1 MDFRIEVGTDEQR
14 KLIRIEMSVLQHVAE
29 DLGILGTITE
39 VIVPRCFEKT
49 IQELAQDTSFAENRG
64 YHQVMAKIVEI
75 GNGTAI
81 VIAPWLFTEGFD
93 TQIRIGVYVHEIAH
107 VWNRQRF
114 PNRQG
119 ETPAEAYYGENLYTL
134 FDEYAAERFSLETC
148 ARFFD
153 EPTGLCQE
161 HRESLF
167 WSFLDDLDDQTSY
180 NVLFNAAGAV
190 RLGLMDVGHY
200 QETLQPVFDRSS
212 KALIYAASYIDSTT
226 TFGDHRDDL
235 RAKRLVGD
243 AALRLVEYFRHK
255 YEAADYDLCDGLST
269 MKEYIASLG
278 FVIEDV
284 AEGLYCR
291 IVGVS
296 L

>member
-1 MDFRIEVGTDEQR
+1 MDFHIEVGTDEQR
-14 KLIRIEMSVLQHVAE
+14 KLIRSEMSVLQHVAE
-29 DLGILGTITE
+29 DLGVLGAITE

-49 IQELAQDTSFAENRG
+49 IRELAQDTRFAENRG
-64 YHQVMAKIVEI
+64 YHHVMAKIVEME
-75 GNGTAI
+75 NGTAI
-81 VIAPWLFTEGFD
+81 VIAPWLFTKDFD
-93 TQIRIGVYVHEIAH
+93 TQIRIGIYVHEIAH

-119 ETPAEAYYGENLYTL
+119 ETPAEAFYSKNLYTL

-153 EPTGLCQE
+153 EPTQLCQE
-161 HRESLF
+161 HRESVF
-167 WSFLDDLDDQTSY
+167 RSFLEDLDDQTTY
-180 NVLFNAAGAV
+180 EELLNAAGAV
-190 RLGLMDVGHY
+190 RLGLMDVGQY
-200 QETLQPVFDRSS
+200 QETLQPLFDRSS
-212 KALIYAASYIDSTT
+212 KALIYAAAYIDSTT
-226 TFGDHRDDL
+226 LSKDHRDDL
-235 RAKRLVGD
+235 HSKRLVGD
-243 AALRLVEYFRHK
+243 AALRLVEYSHHK
-255 YEAADYDLCDGLST
+255 YEATDYDLCDGLST

-278 FVIEDV
+278 FVMEDV